1 MRKLIRAG
9 LSLWFIFLMAMAAV
23 TAYLWI
29 PDQTEHAN
37 DICLPLAG
45 KYPGTS
51 CTYIRQKNALEM
63 QAPGTS
69 NLSQWL
75 LGAKPQ
81 GFMLPVV
88 QVHRQGDS
96 IRVQLYEGEGIEGS
110 YRTFARS
117 SLHTSANGQF
127 LHHRYFLLGTDRF
140 GRDLFSRLILG
151 ARVSLGIGFCAVILS
166 MFIGIFAGLIAGYY
180 GGITDRVISWLMGVL
195 WSIPSM
201 LLALAIS
208 FALGKGFVPMLLAI
222 GLSTWVDVARM
233 VRGQVLVLREQA
245 FIQAGKV
252 LGYSGYR
259 MMVYHLLPNL
269 RHLLL
274 VVAAATFASAILLE
288 AGLSFLGLGIAPPIP
303 SWGNMVRE
311 HYGYL
316 VLGKAYLALVPGLTI
331 MVTVLAFQQLSQ
343 KLGARWNIRKN

>member
-1 MRKLIRAG
+1 MRKFFRAG
-9 LSLWFIFLMAMAAV
+9 LSLWFIFLMAMAAIS
-23 TAYLWI
+23 AYLWI
-29 PDQTEHAN
+29 PDQTSHAN

-45 KYPGTS
+45 QYPGAS
-51 CTYIRQKNALEM
+51 CTYIRQKNALEA
-63 QAPGTS
+63 QSTGSS
-69 NLSQWL
+69 NLGSWL
-75 LGAKPQ
+75 FGNQPR

-88 QVHRQGDS
+88 HARIQGDS

-110 YRTFARS
+110 FRTFARAD
-117 SLHTSANGQF
+117 LYTSVHGEF

-151 ARVSLGIGFCAVILS
+151 ARVSLGIGFCAVLLS
-166 MFIGIFAGLIAGYY
+166 MFIGIGAGLIAGYY
-180 GGITDRVISWLMGVL
+180 GGITDKVISWLMGVL

-252 LGYSGYR
+252 LGYSGFR
-259 MMVYHLLPNL
+259 MMVHHLLPNL

-274 VVAAATFASAILLE
+274 VVAASTFASSILLE

-331 MVTVLAFQQLSQ
+331 MATVLAFQKLSQ